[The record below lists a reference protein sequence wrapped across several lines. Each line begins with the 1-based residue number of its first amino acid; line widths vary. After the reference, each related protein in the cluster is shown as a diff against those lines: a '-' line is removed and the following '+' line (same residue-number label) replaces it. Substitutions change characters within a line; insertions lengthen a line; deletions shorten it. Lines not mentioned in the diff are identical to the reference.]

1 MKSIFK
7 IIALVLAVLM
17 LATVAVGCGDDP
29 VDTTPED
36 TTPADTTPEDTTPTN
51 EREQVKDA
59 IPDDLNYSN
68 VEDNTITFLVRQ
80 SSDILTY
87 EICCE
92 ELMNDTLFDAIHYRN
107 IDVENRLGVKIKQIH
122 MSGANAD
129 KKAWFEA
136 LSTCVNTNADDY
148 DAAAAYVAEAAK
160 YVGQGLFYNV
170 WDLTAMNEGGYLDLS
185 KPWWNQSFVNECT
198 VYGALYFLGGDLTAS
213 ETYGTHLVWFNKDLF
228 NQKFPEETADTLYG
242 LVDSG
247 DWTIGKMTEYVSEV
261 WDDVNS
267 NGTIDDGDV
276 VGFKYWQATDAGQM
290 SSWMNAMGI
299 SPLSRDANGEYTISD
314 TFAAEVFPAF
324 EAILSLYKSTGS
336 MIVTEKTNTKADDL
350 TSLSNGN
357 LVFVFGY
364 IGDGEL
370 YRNSNVKYGILP
382 QPKYNKEQEEYA
394 NGMWTWS
401 STITVLSQISA
412 DRASMVSAV
421 LEALA
426 AESYKSVTPAYYS
439 KVIQGRYSKDEAD
452 ARMFDL
458 VLKTCEYT
466 FANVYTVSLDQMTS
480 IFKNLDA
487 DIQQLLDSKK
497 DVWPT
502 KLQKLLDALWTDS

>member
-7 IIALVLAVLM
+7 IIALVLAILM

-29 VDTTPED
+29 VDTTP
-36 TTPADTTPEDTTPTN
+36 ADTTPKDTTPTN
-51 EREQVKDA
+51 EREQVKDS
-59 IPDDLNYSN
+59 IPDDLNFSD
-68 VEDNTITFLVRQ
+68 VDDNTITFLVR
-80 SSDILTY
+80 DTADYLKY

-92 ELMNDTLFDAIHYRN
+92 ELMNDTLFDTIHYRN
-107 IDVENRLGVKIKQIH
+107 IDVENRLGVKIRQVG
-122 MSGANAD
+122 MSGSYAD
-129 KKAWFEA
+129 RKAFFDA
-136 LSTCVNTNADDY
+136 ISTCVNTNADDY
-148 DAAAAYVAEAAK
+148 DVAAAYIAEASK
-160 YVGQGLFYNV
+160 YVTQNLFYNV

-185 KPWWNQSFVNECT
+185 KPWWNQSFVDECT
-198 VYGALYFLGGDLTAS
+198 VYGTLFFLGGDLTTT
-213 ETYGTHLVWFNKDLF
+213 ETYGTHLIWFNKDLF

-242 LVDSG
+242 LVESG

-267 NGTIDDGDV
+267 NGTIDDGDI
-276 VGFKYWQATDAGQM
+276 VGFKYWQNTDSGQM
-290 SSWMNAMGI
+290 SSWIDAMGI
-299 SPLSRDANGEYTISD
+299 KALSRDAYGEYTISD

-324 EAILSLYKSTGS
+324 ESIVSLYKSTGT
-336 MIVTEKTNTKADDL
+336 MIVNNAENNKSDDL

-370 YRNSNVKYGILP
+370 YRSSSVKYGILP
-382 QPKYNKEQEEYA
+382 QPKYNKDQEEYA

-401 STITVLSQISA
+401 SAITVLSHISPE
-412 DRASMVSAV
+412 RASMISAV

-439 KVIQGRYSKDEAD
+439 KVIHGHYSKDEAD

-458 VLKTCEYT
+458 ALKTCKYT
-466 FANVYTVSLDQMTS
+466 FATVYNGSLSSIAT
-480 IFKNLDA
+480 IFKSLDA
-487 DIQQLLDSKK
+487 DIQQVLDSKK
-497 DVWPT
+497 NVWPA
-502 KLQKLLDALWTDS
+502 KLETLLASLEALADS